1 MSSQIIYSSV
11 DYMDSA
17 HLLEILASYNR
28 FWTTGN
34 VETGIG
40 RDLLPRCLSQADTKE
55 IVVLKGVRRC
65 GKSTLLAQVMGALL
79 KRGTRAQQLLRVN
92 LEEPLFAAEASV
104 ELLEQIYRTWRER
117 VCPDGKGYLFLDEIQ
132 NIPGWE
138 GWVRGR
144 SETEDVKVFVTG
156 SSAQMLS
163 REIGTKLTGRQVSF
177 EVYPL
182 SLSEFL
188 RFRGIEVHSELEY
201 IAGKTLIRHHFHE
214 YLKYGG
220 FPEVVLKQNDD
231 DRKLLLKNYF
241 EDILYRDIVTRHEIR
256 DVANLRNLAVFLL
269 TNNTRPTSVNKLK
282 SNFSISQDKTE
293 NYLSAILE
301 SYLTFQLQKFSWSL
315 KSVQRAGF
323 KPYAIDTGL
332 RNRVAFSFS
341 ADAGRLVEN
350 VVHNQLRRSH
360 EEVYFGAGG
369 GETDFIVKEGATI
382 TRRLQVWYEEALQA
396 EIPQRELAAFSDGQK
411 DAGECLLLT
420 NDLERQIDLG
430 TTKVHCIPVVKYLLL
445 GGGDGGHPG
454 IS

>member
-1 MSSQIIYSSV
+1 MPQ
-11 DYMDSA
+11 
-17 HLLEILASYNR
+17 
-28 FWTTGN
+28 
-34 VETGIG
+34 
-40 RDLLPRCLSQADTKE
+40 CLSQVDTKE

-65 GKSTLLAQVMGALL
+65 GKSTLLAQVMDALL
-79 KRGTRAQQLLRVN
+79 QGGIRPQQLLRVN
-92 LEEPLFAAEASV
+92 LEEPLFTAEASV

-117 VCPDGKGYLFLDEIQ
+117 VCPEGKGYLFLDEIQ

-144 SETEDVKVFVTG
+144 SDTEDVKIFVTG

-182 SLSEFL
+182 SFSEFL
-188 RFRGIEVHSELEY
+188 RFKGVEVQSELEY
-201 IAGKTLIRHHFHE
+201 ISNKTLIRHHFFD

-220 FPEVVLKQNDD
+220 FPEVALRQDD
-231 DRKLLLKNYF
+231 ADRELLLKNYF

-269 TNNTRPTSVNKLK
+269 TNNTKPTSLNKLK
-282 SNFSISQDKTE
+282 GNFSISQDKTE

-301 SYLTFQLQKFSWSL
+301 SYLTFQLQRFSWSL

-341 ADAGRLVEN
+341 AETGRLVEN
-350 VVHNQLRRSH
+350 VVHNHLRRCH
-360 EEVYFGAGG
+360 EEIYFAIDG
-369 GETDFIVKEGATI
+369 GETDFIVKEGLKI
-382 TRRLQVWYEEALQA
+382 VRRIQVWYEDAPQS
-396 EIPQRELAAFSDGQK
+396 EIPERELAAFEKLQGD
-411 DAGECLLLT
+411 DAECLLLT
-420 NDLERQIDLG
+420 NDLEKDTEIG
-430 TTKVHCIPVVKYLLL
+430 PTKVRCLPVVKYLLL
-445 GGGDGGHPG
+445 GK
-454 IS
+454 

>member
-1 MSSQIIYSSV
+1 MET
-11 DYMDSA
+11 A
-17 HLLEILASYNR
+17 RLLEILASYNR
-28 FWTTGN
+28 FWTTGHLDA
-34 VETGIG
+34 GIR
-40 RDLLPRCLSQADTKE
+40 RDLLPQCLSQVDTKE

-65 GKSTLLAQVMGALL
+65 GKSTLLAQVMDALL
-79 KRGTRAQQLLRVN
+79 QGGIRPQQLLRVN
-92 LEEPLFAAEASV
+92 LEEPLFTAEASV

-117 VCPDGKGYLFLDEIQ
+117 VCPEGKGYLFLDEIQ

-144 SETEDVKVFVTG
+144 SDTEDVKIFVTG

-182 SLSEFL
+182 SFSEFL
-188 RFRGIEVHSELEY
+188 RFKGVEVQSELEY
-201 IAGKTLIRHHFHE
+201 ISNKTLIRHHFFD

-220 FPEVVLKQNDD
+220 FPEVALRQDD
-231 DRKLLLKNYF
+231 ADRELLLKNYF

-269 TNNTRPTSVNKLK
+269 TNNTKPTSLNKLK
-282 SNFSISQDKTE
+282 GNFSISQDKTE

-301 SYLTFQLQKFSWSL
+301 SYLTFQLQRFSWSL

-341 ADAGRLVEN
+341 AETGRLVEN
-350 VVHNQLRRSH
+350 VVHNHLRRCH
-360 EEVYFGAGG
+360 EEIYFAIDG
-369 GETDFIVKEGATI
+369 GETDFIVKEGLKI
-382 TRRLQVWYEEALQA
+382 VRRIQVWYEDAPQS
-396 EIPQRELAAFSDGQK
+396 EIPERELAAFEKLQGD
-411 DAGECLLLT
+411 DAECLLLT
-420 NDLERQIDLG
+420 NDLEKDTEIG
-430 TTKVHCIPVVKYLLL
+430 PTKVRCLPVVKYLLL
-445 GGGDGGHPG
+445 GK
-454 IS
+454 

>member
-1 MSSQIIYSSV
+1 MET
-11 DYMDSA
+11 A
-17 HLLEILASYNR
+17 RLLEILASYNR
-28 FWTTGN
+28 FWSTGK
-34 VETGIG
+34 VEAGIG
-40 RDLLPRCLSQADTKE
+40 RDLLPRCLSQVDTKE

-65 GKSTLLAQVMGALL
+65 GKSTLLAQVMDALL
-79 KRGTRAQQLLRVN
+79 SNGVKPEQLLRVN
-92 LEEPLFAAEASV
+92 LEEPLFSAEASV

-117 VCPDGKGYLFLDEIQ
+117 VCPEGKGYLFLDEIQ

-144 SETEDVKVFVTG
+144 SDTEDVKIFVTG

-182 SLSEFL
+182 SFKEFL
-188 RFRGIEVHSELEY
+188 RFKEIEVHSELEY
-201 IAGKTLIRHHFHE
+201 FSDKTMIRHHFHD

-220 FPEVVLKQNDD
+220 FPEVVLKENDD
-231 DRKLLLKNYF
+231 DRELLLKNYF

-269 TNNTRPTSVNKLK
+269 TNNTRLTSINKLK

-350 VVHNQLRRSH
+350 VVHNQLLRCY
-360 EEVYFGAGG
+360 EEVYFGAEG
-369 GETDFIVKEGATI
+369 GETDFIVKEGVSI
-382 TRRLQVWYEEALQA
+382 TQRIQVWYEDALQT
-396 EIPQRELAAFSDGQK
+396 EIPQRELTAFADLPK
-411 DAGECLLLT
+411 DAGQCLLLT
-420 NDLERQIDLG
+420 NDLEKEIEVG
-430 TTKVHCIPVVKYLLL
+430 TTKVHCVPVVKYLLL
-445 GGGDGGHPG
+445 GAGNEGR
-454 IS
+454 

>member
-1 MSSQIIYSSV
+1 MET
-11 DYMDSA
+11 A

-28 FWTTGN
+28 FWTSGR
-34 VETGIG
+34 VETAIG
-40 RDLLPRCLSQADTKE
+40 RDLLPRCLSQVDTKE
-55 IVVLKGVRRC
+55 VVVLKGVRRC

-79 KRGTRAQQLLRVN
+79 GRGTRPQQLLRVN

-117 VCPDGKGYLFLDEIQ
+117 VCPEGKGYLFLDEIQ

-144 SETEDVKVFVTG
+144 SDTEEVKIFVTG

-182 SLSEFL
+182 SFNEFL
-188 RFRGIEVHSELEY
+188 RFRGVEIHSELEY
-201 IAGKTLIRHHFHE
+201 VAEKTLIRHHFHD

-231 DRKLLLKNYF
+231 DRELLLKNYF
-241 EDILYRDIVTRHEIR
+241 EDIIYRDIVTRHEIR
-256 DVANLRNLAVFLL
+256 DVANLHSLAVFLL
-269 TNNTRPTSVNKLK
+269 SNNTRLTSVNKLK
-282 SNFSISQDKTE
+282 GNFSISQDKTE

-332 RNRVAFSFS
+332 RNRVAFSFT

-350 VVHNQLRRSH
+350 VVHNQLRRCH
-360 EEVYFGAGG
+360 EEIYFGADGS
-369 GETDFIVKEGATI
+369 ETDFIVKEGMSM
-382 TRRLQVWYEEALQA
+382 TRRIQVWYDDALQT
-396 EIPQRELAAFSDGQK
+396 EIPERELAAFDDLQK
-411 DAGECLLLT
+411 DSGLCLLLT
-420 NDLERQIDLG
+420 NDLEKDIKIG
-430 TTKVHCIPVVKYLLL
+430 ATKVRCVPVVKYLLL
-445 GGGDGGHPG
+445 GK
-454 IS
+454 

>member
-1 MSSQIIYSSV
+1 MEV
-11 DYMDSA
+11 TR
-17 HLLEILASYNR
+17 LLEILTSYNR
-28 FWTTGN
+28 FWTTGS
-34 VETGIG
+34 VEAGIE
-40 RDLLPRCLSQADTKE
+40 RDLLARCLSQVDSKE

-65 GKSTLLAQVMGALL
+65 GKSTLLAQVVDALL
-79 KRGTRAQQLLRVN
+79 QKGVRPQQLLRVN
-92 LEEPLFAAEASV
+92 LEEPLFTTEASID
-104 ELLEQIYRTWRER
+104 LLEQIYRTWRER
-117 VCPDGKGYLFLDEIQ
+117 VCPEGKGYLFLDEIQ

-144 SETEDVKVFVTG
+144 SDTEDVKIFLTG

-182 SLSEFL
+182 SFREFL
-188 RFRGIEVHSELEY
+188 RFKGLEASSELEY
-201 IAGKTLIRHHFHE
+201 IANKTLIRHHFLD
-214 YLKYGG
+214 YLTYGG
-220 FPEVVLKQNDD
+220 FPEVVLRRNEGDK
-231 DRKLLLKNYF
+231 KLLLKNYF

-269 TNNTRPTSVNKLK
+269 TNNTRLTSVNKLK
-282 SNFSISQDKTE
+282 GNFSISQDKTE

-360 EEVYFGAGG
+360 EEVYFAADG
-369 GETDFIVKEGATI
+369 GETDFLIKEGMGI
-382 TRRLQVWYEEALQA
+382 SQRIQVWYEDNSQA
-396 EIPQRELAAFSDGQK
+396 DIPERELAPFCNLQEEGAQ
-411 DAGECLLLT
+411 CLLLT
-420 NDLERQIDLG
+420 NDLETEMQVG
-430 TTKVHCIPVVKYLLL
+430 TSKVRCLPVSKYLLL
-445 GGGDGGHPG
+445 GRGTG
-454 IS
+454 

>member
-1 MSSQIIYSSV
+1 MET
-11 DYMDSA
+11 A
-17 HLLEILASYNR
+17 RLLEILASYNR
-28 FWTTGN
+28 FWTTGRLDA
-34 VETGIG
+34 GIK
-40 RDLLPRCLSQADTKE
+40 RDLLHRCLSQADTKE

-65 GKSTLLAQVMGALL
+65 GKSTLLAQVMDALL
-79 KRGTRAQQLLRVN
+79 ARGVGPQQLLRVN

-117 VCPDGKGYLFLDEIQ
+117 VYPEGKGYLFLDEIQ

-144 SETEDVKVFVTG
+144 SDTEDVKIFVTG

-182 SLSEFL
+182 SFSEFL
-188 RFRGIEVHSELEY
+188 RFKGVEVQSELEY
-201 IAGKTLIRHHFHE
+201 IATKTLIRHHFLA

-220 FPEVVLKQNDD
+220 FPEVALKQDD
-231 DRKLLLKNYF
+231 ADRELLLKNYF

-282 SNFSISQDKTE
+282 GNFSISQDKTE

-341 ADAGRLVEN
+341 ADVGRLVEN
-350 VVHNQLRRSH
+350 VVHNQLRRCH
-360 EEVYFGAGG
+360 EEVYFAADG
-369 GETDFIVKEGATI
+369 GETDFIVKEGMTI
-382 TRRLQVWYEEALQA
+382 TRRIQVWYEDAPQA
-396 EIPQRELAAFSDGQK
+396 EIPERELAAFGNLQE
-411 DAGECLLLT
+411 DAAECLLLT
-420 NDLERQIDLG
+420 NDLETEIEVGNTRVRYL
-430 TTKVHCIPVVKYLLL
+430 PVAKYLLL
-445 GGGDGGHPG
+445 G
-454 IS
+454 SE

>member
-1 MSSQIIYSSV
+1 MLIGWIYGSRSSSR
-11 DYMDSA
+11 
-17 HLLEILASYNR
+17 ILASFNR
-28 FWTTGN
+28 FWTTGH
-34 VETGIG
+34 VETSIG
-40 RDLLPRCLSQADTKE
+40 RDLLPRCLSQVDTKE
-55 IVVLKGVRRC
+55 VVVLKGVRRC
-65 GKSTLLAQVMGALL
+65 GKSTLLAQVMEALL
-79 KRGTRAQQLLRVN
+79 QRGTKPQQLLRVN

-117 VCPDGKGYLFLDEIQ
+117 VCPQGKGYLFLDEIQ

-144 SETEDVKVFVTG
+144 SDTEDVKIFVTG

-182 SLSEFL
+182 SFKEFL
-188 RFRGIEVHSELEY
+188 RFKGVEVQSELEY
-201 IAGKTLIRHHFHE
+201 IAEKTLIRHHFHD

-220 FPEVVLKQNDD
+220 FPEVALKKNDD
-231 DRKLLLKNYF
+231 DRELLLKNYF

-269 TNNTRPTSVNKLK
+269 TNNTRLTSVNKLK

-350 VVHNQLRRSH
+350 VVHNQLRRCY
-360 EEVYFGAGG
+360 EEVYFGAEG
-369 GETDFIVKEGATI
+369 GETDFIAKEGVTI
-382 TRRLQVWYEEALQA
+382 TRRIQVWYEDAPQA
-396 EIPQRELAAFSDGQK
+396 EIPARELAAFNELLEDG
-411 DAGECLLLT
+411 AECLLLPT
-420 NDLERQIDLG
+420 IWRKKWRLG
-430 TTKVHCIPVVKYLLL
+430 ARR
-445 GGGDGGHPG
+445 
-454 IS
+454 

>member
-1 MSSQIIYSSV
+1 MET
-11 DYMDSA
+11 A
-17 HLLEILASYNR
+17 RLLEILASYNR
-28 FWTTGN
+28 FWTTGRLDA
-34 VETGIG
+34 GIR
-40 RDLLPRCLSQADTKE
+40 RDLLRRCLSQADTKE

-65 GKSTLLAQVMGALL
+65 GKSTLLAQVMDALL
-79 KRGTRAQQLLRVN
+79 QRGIKPQQLLRVN

-117 VCPDGKGYLFLDEIQ
+117 VCPEGKGYLFLDEIQ

-144 SETEDVKVFVTG
+144 SDTEDVKIFVTG

-163 REIGTKLTGRQVSF
+163 REIGTKLTGRQISF

-182 SLSEFL
+182 SFSEFL
-188 RFRGIEVHSELEY
+188 RFKGVEVQSELEY
-201 IAGKTLIRHHFHE
+201 IAQKTLIRHYFLD

-220 FPEVVLKQNDD
+220 FPEVALRQDD
-231 DRKLLLKNYF
+231 ADRELLLKNYF

-282 SNFSISQDKTE
+282 GNFSISQDKTE

-341 ADAGRLVEN
+341 ADAGRLAEN
-350 VVHNQLRRSH
+350 VVHNQLRRCF
-360 EEVYFGAGG
+360 EEVFFAADGS
-369 GETDFIVKEGATI
+369 ETDFIVKEGMKI
-382 TRRLQVWYEEALQA
+382 VRRIQVWYEDAPET
-396 EIPQRELAAFSDGQK
+396 EIPERDLAAFGNLQADE
-411 DAGECLLLT
+411 AECLLLT
-420 NDLERQIDLG
+420 NDLEKEIEIG
-430 TTKVHCIPVVKYLLL
+430 TKKVRCLPVVKYLLL
-445 GGGDGGHPG
+445 GE
-454 IS
+454 

>member
-1 MSSQIIYSSV
+1 MET
-11 DYMDSA
+11 A
-17 HLLEILASYNR
+17 RLLEILASYNR
-28 FWTTGN
+28 FWTTGRLDA
-34 VETGIG
+34 GIK
-40 RDLLPRCLSQADTKE
+40 RDLLQRCLSQADTRE
-55 IVVLKGVRRC
+55 VVVLKGVRRC
-65 GKSTLLAQVMGALL
+65 GKSTLLAQVMDALL
-79 KRGTRAQQLLRVN
+79 QRGTRPQQLLRVN

-117 VCPDGKGYLFLDEIQ
+117 VFPEGKGYLFLDEIQ

-144 SETEDVKVFVTG
+144 CDTEDVKIFVTG

-182 SLSEFL
+182 SFSEFL
-188 RFRGIEVHSELEY
+188 RFKGIEVHTELEY
-201 IAGKTLIRHHFHE
+201 ISNKTLIRHHFLE

-220 FPEVVLKQNDD
+220 FPEVALKQDD
-231 DRKLLLKNYF
+231 GERELLLKNYF

-269 TNNTRPTSVNKLK
+269 TNDTRPTSVNKLK
-282 SNFSISQDKTE
+282 GNFSISQDKTE

-350 VVHNQLRRSH
+350 VVHNQLRRCF
-360 EEVYFGAGG
+360 EEVFFAADG
-369 GETDFIVKEGATI
+369 GETDFIVKEGMKI
-382 TRRLQVWYEEALQA
+382 IRRIQVWYEDAPQT
-396 EIPQRELAAFSDGQK
+396 EIPERELAAFGKLQED
-411 DAGECLLLT
+411 DAECLLLT
-420 NDLERQIDLG
+420 NDLEKEIEIG
-430 TTKVHCIPVVKYLLL
+430 TKKVRCLPVVKYLLL
-445 GGGDGGHPG
+445 GE
-454 IS
+454 